1 MEKTYNL
8 SYMKF
13 EDDINL
19 KNYKGWYCREFFRSS
34 AFRESVL
41 YLIDFV
47 LIRIVGLLNSEL
59 HVSAFS
65 CQRYLYG
72 RYLQLPWS
80 AVIRMEGAYAELRHI
95 SRGRRRN
102 NLTTGEYFYHHNIP
116 KAILTLLPL
125 NLTSKSEILLKGLN
139 FCSSGA

>member
-1 MEKTYNL
+1 M
-8 SYMKF
+8 
-13 EDDINL
+13 
-19 KNYKGWYCREFFRSS
+19 YCREFFRNYS
-34 AFRESVL
+34 AFREDVL
-41 YLIDFV
+41 YLCDFI

-65 CQRYLYG
+65 CQRFLYG

-102 NLTTGEYFYHHNIP
+102 NLNTGEYFTTTIFYSYSHT
-116 KAILTLLPL
+116 LTIELDI
-125 NLTSKSEILLKGLN
+125 KK
-139 FCSSGA
+139 